1 MSDYSFLKWPFFED
15 EHRTLVVELEKW
27 AKSELIEYSSP
38 TNVDAAGSELV
49 VKLAEAGWLEYCVT
63 KGYGGKYSSLDVR
76 SLCLIRETLSRFSGL
91 ADFVFAMQGLGSGTI
106 SLFGSDDLKEN
117 YLPDVRNGKKIAA
130 FALTETEAGSD
141 AAALSTTAK
150 KDGDHYILNGTK
162 AFISGA
168 TLSDIYLTMV
178 RTGDKSANGI
188 SCIIVDK
195 NSEGLSFGKLEN
207 KMGWNSQPTAQVIFD
222 NCKVPIKNLVGKE
235 GDGFKIAMQ
244 GLDGGR
250 INIAS
255 CSLGAAKACLEK
267 SLIYVNDRTQFGK
280 KISDFQA
287 TQFKLADMA
296 TQLEAARLMVLK
308 AASELDN
315 LGQETT
321 KSCAMAKRFATDIGF
336 AICNEALQLHGGYGY
351 LSEYQIERYVRD
363 LRVHQILEGTNEVMR
378 VIISRA
384 LLNNR

>member
-1 MSDYSFLKWPFFED
+1 MFT
-15 EHRTLVVELEKW
+15 RT
-27 AKSELIEYSSP
+27 
-38 TNVDAAGSELV
+38 
-49 VKLAEAGWLEYCVT
+49 C
-63 KGYGGKYSSLDVR
+63 R
-76 SLCLIRETLSRFSGL
+76 R
-91 ADFVFAMQGLGSGTI
+91 
-106 SLFGSDDLKEN
+106 
-117 YLPDVRNGKKIAA
+117 
-130 FALTETEAGSD
+130 SD

>member
-1 MSDYSFLKWPFFED
+1 MDFTLTNDQTAIKSMVQSFAKEKMEPFANKWDQEKTLPVDVLREAASLGLGGIYIPEKLGGTGLGRLDAAIIFEELSTACPSTAAFLSIHNMATWMISKYGSDYHFD
-15 EHRTLVVELEKW
+15 
-27 AKSELIEYSSP
+27 
-38 TNVDAAGSELV
+38 
-49 VKLAEAGWLEYCVT
+49 
-63 KGYGGKYSSLDVR
+63 
-76 SLCLIRETLSRFSGL
+76 
-91 ADFVFAMQGLGSGTI
+91 
-106 SLFGSDDLKEN
+106 N
-117 YLPDVRNGKKIAA
+117 YLPKLISMELISSYC
-130 FALTETEAGSD
+130 LTEPGSGSD

-150 KDGDHYILNGTK
+150 KDGDYYILNGTK

-384 LLNNR
+384 LFNNM